1 MKYTSMWRGNR
12 ATPVSAILALAL
24 SSSILAACQS
34 SNSSAPENA
43 LASAAAEEQ
52 ALSSTDGTV
61 VEASAVTEV
70 SAATP
75 PISSIAA
82 ATSGQQCSIQLAGGP
97 PPVPPRGADFGQAV
111 AKNTGKAI
119 QRGVLQQI
127 GGAVAGGL
135 GAAVAGGVG
144 QATIRQ
150 EEDIKGV
157 WMITDGNNGCACE
170 VSVDSLF
177 KLKGKG
183 ADTGISKTRAC
194 SDPAIQQVAAWQL
207 GYAFAGYGAKFELKK
222 SDKKSI
228 LATMT
233 RQGIHYF
240 SGTLSD
246 GRPVTMWR
254 NGQTYNQLT
263 AFNKSVR

>member
-1 MKYTSMWRGNR
+1 MKLKLSLRDKR
-12 ATPVSAILALAL
+12 ATSVLAILTLAL
-24 SSSILAACQS
+24 SSSLLTACQS

-43 LASAAAEEQ
+43 LASAASDEQ
-52 ALSSTDGTV
+52 AMADTNDLV
-61 VEASAVTEV
+61 VEASTSDEN
-70 SAATP
+70 SAAAPQTTA
-75 PISSIAA
+75 IS
-82 ATSGQQCSIQLAGGP
+82 ATTGGQCSIRLAGGP
-97 PPVPPRGADFGQAV
+97 PPVPPRGADFGKAV
-111 AKNTGKAI
+111 AKNTGKAV

-135 GAAVAGGVG
+135 GAAIAGGVG

-157 WMITDGNNGCACE
+157 WMITDGSNNCACE
-170 VSVDSLF
+170 VSVDSIY

-183 ADTGISKTRAC
+183 ADTGNSKTRAC
-194 SDPAIQQVAAWQL
+194 TDTVIQQVAAWQL

-222 SDKKSI
+222 ADKKTV

-240 SGTLSD
+240 SGTLAD

-263 AFNKSVR
+263 AFNKSLR